1 MHIDFGA
8 LGLVA
13 VVTLV
18 ACVAIVT
25 VVSLGARF
33 LQPADGAAA
42 ATVPAGRRAA
52 GWAMFAIAGAAV
64 LFGLY
69 LVIPYFH

>member
-1 MHIDFGA
+1 MHIDFSA

-13 VVTLV
+13 VVTVL
-18 ACVAIVT
+18 ACVTLVT
-25 VVSLGARF
+25 VVSLGAR
-33 LQPADGAAA
+33 LLEVGSSG
-42 ATVPAGRRAA
+42 TVAMPRRIA
-52 GWAMFAIAGAAV
+52 GWSMFALAGALV

>member
-1 MHIDFGA
+1 MHIDFAA

-18 ACVAIVT
+18 SAVVLVS
-25 VVSLGARF
+25 VVSIGAR
-33 LQPADGAAA
+33 LLEAGPSGAVS
-42 ATVPAGRRAA
+42 TSRRMG
-52 GWAMFAIAGAAV
+52 GWSMFALAGLAV

-69 LVIPYFH
+69 LVIPYFHGG